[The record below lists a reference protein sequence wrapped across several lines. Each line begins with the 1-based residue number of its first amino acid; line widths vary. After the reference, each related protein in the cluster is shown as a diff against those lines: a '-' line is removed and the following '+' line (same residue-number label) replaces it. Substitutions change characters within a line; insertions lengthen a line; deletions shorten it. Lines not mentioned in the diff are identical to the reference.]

1 MRCHDNAMRKRLR
14 RKQYDCFMENHRP
27 DRSFVGTDLGN
38 WVFIRLE
45 ASGHEASLM
54 SNSQETMM
62 NHDQFSGQWK
72 QLQGKVKQQW
82 GKLTDDDL
90 TRIEGKQDELI
101 GRVQER
107 YGIERAEAEKQVRE
121 FVNRH

>member
-1 MRCHDNAMRKRLR
+1 
-14 RKQYDCFMENHRP
+14 
-27 DRSFVGTDLGN
+27 
-38 WVFIRLE
+38 
-45 ASGHEASLM
+45 
-54 SNSQETMM
+54 M